1 MTLYVENSK
10 EFIKILS
17 QLIHKFSKIAGH
29 KTNIQIVRKQ
39 NSVIFFFTSS
49 KQSEK
54 SKEQF
59 P

>member
-1 MTLYVENSK
+1 MTLYVESSK
-10 EFIKILS
+10 EFIKS
-17 QLIHKFSKIAGH
+17 LIHKFSKIAGH
-29 KTNIQIVRKQ
+29 KTNIQIVEKQ
-39 NSVIFFFTSS
+39 NSVVFLFTSS